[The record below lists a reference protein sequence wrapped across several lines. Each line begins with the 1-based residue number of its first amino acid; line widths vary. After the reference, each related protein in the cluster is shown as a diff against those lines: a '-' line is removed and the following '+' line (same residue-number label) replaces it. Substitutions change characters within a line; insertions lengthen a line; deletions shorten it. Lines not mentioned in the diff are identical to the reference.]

1 MTIRHAT
8 LHQLKIFDALAHHM
22 SVARTAEALHLTP
35 PAVSIQV
42 KQLSE
47 AAGQPLVERIG
58 KQIHLT
64 SAGEMVADACH
75 DVFERLERLA
85 QDLSALQ
92 GIEKGSLKLAIITTA
107 KYFVP
112 RLLGDFCARHP
123 GIEVSLFV
131 GNRQAVLERLAH
143 SQDDLYVL
151 GQPPEQAKVEAV
163 PFASNPLVAI
173 AYPEHPLAAE
183 RSISPSRLGSE
194 PFIAREQGSGTR
206 LACEAFFRQHKTEL
220 SVRMELGS
228 NEAIKQTV
236 AGRLGIAMLSRSAV
250 RAELA
255 SGEIVLLDVA
265 GLPLERRWYLV
276 HLAGKKMTPAASA
289 FHDYM
294 TAQGAA

>member
-1 MTIRHAT
+1 MPIRHAT
-8 LHQLKIFDALAHHM
+8 LHQLKIFDVLARHT

-47 AAGQPLVERIG
+47 AAGLPLVERVG
-58 KQIHLT
+58 KQIYLT
-64 SAGEMVADACH
+64 SAGETVAEACH
-75 DVFERLERLA
+75 DFFERLERLA
-85 QDLSALQ
+85 QDLAALQ
-92 GIEKGSLKLAIITTA
+92 GMEKGGLKLAIITTA

-112 RLLGDFCARHP
+112 RLLGDFCARYP
-123 GIEVSLFV
+123 GIEVTLFV

-143 SQDDLYVL
+143 NEDDLYVL
-151 GQPPEQAKVEAV
+151 GQPPEKAKVEAV

-173 AYPEHPLAAE
+173 AYPEHRLAGEKGIA
-183 RSISPSRLGSE
+183 PSRLGLE

-206 LACEAFFRQHKTEL
+206 LAYEAFFRQHQTEL
-220 SVRMELGS
+220 KVRMELGS

-236 AGRLGIAMLSRSAV
+236 AGRLGISILSRSAV

-265 GLPLERRWYLV
+265 GLPLERRWYLT
-276 HLAGKKMTPAASA
+276 HLAGKRMTPAASA
-289 FHDYM
+289 FHDYL
-294 TAQGAA
+294 TSWGAR